1 MLAPYRNT
9 EHPNMSVHPK
19 AKPFHRSRIAWVTGI
34 LCAACCAV
42 PFAGFAFGSATIAA
56 FAGYFEEA
64 ALAVVVLGV
73 ALLVYKLASRKKAPV
88 CDLNCGCHPI
98 TKNGSGSKAN

>member
-1 MLAPYRNT
+1 
-9 EHPNMSVHPK
+9 MSVHPK
-19 AKPFHRSRIAWVTGI
+19 AKPFNRNRIAWVTGI
-34 LCAACCAV
+34 LCAACCAA

-73 ALLVYKLASRKKAPV
+73 AWFVYTLASRKKAPV
-88 CDLNCGCHPI
+88 CDLNCGCQPI
-98 TKNGSGSKAN
+98 TKNGSRPKAD